1 MPYIQLCILQ
11 LAYKAFLLYRD
22 GIIVVSNSTII
33 YAEIDMMF

>member
-11 LAYKAFLLYRD
+11 LSYKAFLLYR
-22 GIIVVSNSTII
+22 GGIVVSNSTII